1 MELEL
6 LKQLYRI
13 YSPSRGEKKMRKFIK
28 DWIRKN
34 VPYATNE
41 VDNLG
46 NLYVRRGESE
56 TYPTIVAHM
65 DQVQKTHSRDFQV
78 VETNEILFGFSLC
91 NVEMQGLGAD
101 DKNGIWIALK
111 CLQKYPVMKCAFFVG
126 EEIGCVG
133 SEGCDM
139 SFFDDSRYVLQCDRR
154 GGHDLIWNIGG
165 WTQLCSPEFLDAIG
179 YQDFGYKKEL
189 GMMTDVEA
197 LKNRGLKVSVC
208 NLSCGYGKPHSDE
221 EFTKKSEL
229 LNCLA
234 FVEHIVETC
243 LEIYPH
249 EDTDLGYY
257 GGYGKGYY
265 GTDYDTDYDELSEFI
280 IDFLYQ
286 YPDATLEDVQ
296 YEFGGRGGY
305 DSDLIQMTYEDVKS
319 LYF

>member
-1 MELEL
+1 MEL
-6 LKQLYRI
+6 LKQLYKI
-13 YSPSRGEKKMRKFIK
+13 YSPSRGEKKMRKFLK

-34 VPYATNE
+34 VPDATYE

-46 NLYVRRGESE
+46 NLYVRKGESD
-56 TYPTIVAHM
+56 TYPTVVSHI
-65 DQVQKTHSRDFQV
+65 DQVQKIHSRDFQA
-78 VETNEILFGFSLC
+78 VETKEIIFGFSLS
-91 NVEMQGLGAD
+91 NVQMEGLGAD

-111 CLQKYPVMKCAFFVG
+111 CLQKYPAVKCVFFVG

-139 SFFDDSRYVLQCDRR
+139 SFFDDSRFVLQCDRR

-165 WTQLCSPEFLDAIG
+165 WTQLCSPEFLDSIG
-179 YQDFGYKKEL
+179 YEAFGYKKEL

-197 LKNRGLKVSVC
+197 LKNRGLKVSAV
-208 NLSCGYGKPHSDE
+208 NMSCGYYRPHTDE
-221 EFTKKSEL
+221 EFTIKSEL
-229 LNCLA
+229 LGCLA
-234 FVEHIVETC
+234 FVEHIIETC
-243 LEIYPH
+243 TAVYPH

-257 GGYGKGYY
+257 GGYGKGRYM
-265 GTDYDTDYDELSEFI
+265 GSVYDTDYDELSELI

-286 YPDATLEDVQ
+286 YPEATLEDCQ

-305 DSDLIQMTYEDVKS
+305 DTDLIQMTYEDVRS